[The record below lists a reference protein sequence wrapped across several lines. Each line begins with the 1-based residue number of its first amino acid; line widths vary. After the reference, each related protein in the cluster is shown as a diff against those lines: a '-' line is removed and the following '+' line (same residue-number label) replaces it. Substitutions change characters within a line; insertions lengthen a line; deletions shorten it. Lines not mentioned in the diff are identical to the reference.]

1 MSRYVGRWPVLDAG
15 LLNPALDLDR
25 LARCFAAT
33 SRVQIDSALR
43 PEIADML
50 HAELRERTPWSLAWR
65 SRDGHEKT
73 PLAQWQAMSSQARER
88 WQAEFDELARSGF
101 QFSYLSYMMITGYM
115 NREAPGSPLNRVVEL
130 LNRGDWLEPMRT
142 IIGDRRPVRTNCQA
156 TCYRPGDF
164 LSVHNDF
171 SSEETRY
178 AAYVINLGRDWKAD
192 QGGLLQFLDD
202 DGNVV
207 DTMVPHFNTISL
219 FRAPQLH
226 CVSPVARHATGSRL
240 AITGWLMG

>member
-1 MSRYVGRWPVLDAG
+1 MSQYAGRWPLLDAG
-15 LLNPALDLDR
+15 LLNPRLDVAS
-25 LARCFAAT
+25 LARRFGEA
-33 SRVQIDSALR
+33 SRVQIDNALR
-43 PEIADML
+43 TEV
-50 HAELRERTPWSLAWR
+50 AELLHDELMQRTPWSLAWR

-73 PLAQWQAMSSQARER
+73 PLKQWEAMPREDRKR
-88 WQAEFDELARSGF
+88 WQEEFDQLARSGF

-115 NREAPGSPLNRVVEL
+115 NREAPDSPLNRVVEL
-130 LNRGDWLEPMRT
+130 LNRGDWLEPMRA
-142 IIGDRRPVRTNCQA
+142 IIGDRRPIRTNCQA
-156 TCYRPGDF
+156 TRYRPGDF
-164 LSVHNDF
+164 LSLHNDF

-202 DGNVV
+202 DGNVI
-207 DTMVPHFNTISL
+207 DTMVPRFNTISL